1 MRSLSCRG
9 RAAGKRLGLALIALI
24 WVSRTTHSTA
34 LDALLIRY
42 CGSCEGSG
50 STCTITYVSGSVRLG
65 WAERTDCPTLN
76 LGLMDCSIQR
86 LPLHLEPVSPTPEAV
101 PAG

>member
-1 MRSLSCRG
+1 MRSLSFRG
-9 RAAGKRLGLALIALI
+9 REACKKRLGLALIALT

-50 STCTITYVSGSVRLG
+50 STCTITYVSGSARLG
-65 WAERTDCPTLN
+65 WAGRTDYPILN
-76 LGLMDCSIQR
+76 LCLMDRSIQR
-86 LPLHLEPVSPTPEAV
+86 LPLHLEPVSPAP
-101 PAG
+101 